1 MTPSPRP
8 RPSATDGLWSSRS
21 RAGRTLRRRPP
32 IATRHAPRVVM
43 TVLAVVL
50 LAGCGSASLPRPGGG
65 SGAQNHAQAQRIR
78 QLEERVLELQRQSA
92 MTQVELDRLRREVT
106 ELRGGT
112 PASRP
117 TTRRPPG
124 SSSSD
129 TAGNRDTVSQRPSQP
144 VTGER
149 ERLATARGVEGRQGE
164 IEVEDIDP
172 PPPPVRQAEPSQREV
187 REPAQRQAQEPQR
200 ALELETPEPS
210 ADRAGATQG
219 GISGDA
225 QAQYD
230 RGYTLYHQGRYVDA
244 ETAFQQFLQN
254 HGDSE
259 LADNAQYWIGESR
272 AARGDSNGA
281 LMAFREAVTRFPDG
295 NKVPDSM
302 LKVGDTLAD
311 LGDSRRAAEAYRQL
325 ISEFPDSA
333 AAAAAAERLRSLP

>member
-1 MTPSPRP
+1 MTAR
-8 RPSATDGLWSSRS
+8 
-21 RAGRTLRRRPP
+21 
-32 IATRHAPRVVM
+32 
-43 TVLAVVL
+43 TVLIAFVTAMFA
-50 LAGCGSASLPRPGGG
+50 AGCGSTTLPRPGGG
-65 SGAQNHAQAQRIR
+65 NSQDDAQAQRIR
-78 QLEERVLELQRQSA
+78 QLEERVLELQRQAA
-92 MTQVELDRLRREVT
+92 MTQVELDNLRREVT

-112 PASRP
+112 PSTRSN
-117 TTRRPPG
+117 TRRP
-124 SSSSD
+124 SSSSSSSA
-129 TAGNRDTVSQRPSQP
+129 TPRNRDTVTERPSQP

-149 ERLATARGVEGRQGE
+149 ERQATARGVEGRQGE

-172 PPPPVRQAEPSQREV
+172 PPPPVRQAEPRQPARESAAGFQ
-187 REPAQRQAQEPQR
+187 EPQEPQEPQR
-200 ALELETPEPS
+200 ALELETSEP
-210 ADRAGATQG
+210 AGTGVAR
-219 GISGDA
+219 DA

-244 ETAFQQFLQN
+244 ETAFQQFLQS

-281 LMAFREAVTRFPDG
+281 LLAFREAVTRFPDG

-311 LGDSRRAAEAYRQL
+311 LGDRQRAAEAYRQL
-325 ISEFPDSA
+325 IAEFPDTA